1 MVVGRIGDGQ
11 VLRLAE
17 DVIALKGES
26 HLLIKQ
32 LLLYLEIKHV
42 LGRLSGSV
50 TVIPVIVELTLR
62 TKSYKIP
69 TPSSGSANLIV
80 ERGRAILH
88 FLDDIAA

>member
-17 DVIALKGES
+17 DVITLQGES
-26 HLLIKQ
+26 HLLVKQ

-50 TVIPVIVELTLR
+50 AVIPVIVELTLR
-62 TKSYKIP
+62 TKSDTIP
-69 TPSSGSANLIV
+69 APSRGSANLIV
-80 ERGRAILH
+80 DRGRALIPL
-88 FLDDIAA
+88 LDDLLA